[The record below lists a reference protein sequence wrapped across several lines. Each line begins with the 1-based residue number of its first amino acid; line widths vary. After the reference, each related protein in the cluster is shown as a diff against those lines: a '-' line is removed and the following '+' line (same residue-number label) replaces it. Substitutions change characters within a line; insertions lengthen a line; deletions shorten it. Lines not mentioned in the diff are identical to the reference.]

1 MIFRNVEAM
10 AVQQTVSTTP
20 GAVGTTP
27 GVLRQ
32 MNSRAILDELLRDD
46 VSRTVTE
53 LGRTVGLSR
62 PTVEA
67 ALADLVDEGWVTE
80 AEAIATPNK
89 AGRRAKRFAADA
101 SAGSVLGVDLGL
113 HGIVGVRADL
123 RGVTLA
129 RVEERYTD
137 LADAEQAWSSVQDVV
152 RRLTAPVGGAV
163 GGSAGGAPVLG
174 ATFGVPAVV
183 DRDGAIDY
191 TVAVPEWVERRV
203 PGRIQ
208 DLFPGVATFFDNDAK
223 LAATAEARW
232 GRFHGVRDA
241 LYLVMG
247 RQIGAALVVDGSLA
261 RGARGAAGE
270 MGGIASTGWPAAPAR
285 LEARIPSGT
294 DLESVFAAA
303 AQGSVSAVETVR
315 AFAADVAPG
324 VVQLVTTIDPEV
336 VVVGGEVLPAAEVF
350 CAALDEIVTPQ
361 LRHPVAF
368 TPSTVGRDAVARGAL
383 ARSLAHVRSAHMGL
397 G

>member
-1 MIFRNVEAM
+1 M
-10 AVQQTVSTTP
+10 QQTVSTTP

-152 RRLTAPVGGAV
+152 RRLTAPVGGTV
-163 GGSAGGAPVLG
+163 GGSVGGAPVLG

-232 GRFHGVRDA
+232 GRFHGVRDG

-361 LRHPVAF
+361 LRHPVVFA
-368 TPSTVGRDAVARGAL
+368 PSTVGRDAVARGAL